1 MMLNVEYTT
10 RFKRDLKLCKRR
22 NKNLNIL
29 HRIMKQIESEKSLPA
44 KLKDHSLSGN
54 WSGFRELH
62 IEPDWLLIYKIIRE
76 KKTVIFVRCG
86 THSDLF

>member
-1 MMLNVEYTT
+1 
-10 RFKRDLKLCKRR
+10 
-22 NKNLNIL
+22 
-29 HRIMKQIESEKSLPA
+29 MKQIEAEKSLPA

-62 IEPDWLLIYKIIRE
+62 IEPDCLLIYKLVPE
-76 KKTVIFVRCG
+76 KKTVIFVRSG